1 MHRGFQRRFEW
12 SELADR
18 RRRLAETLQGGIAI
32 LQGAGPVA
40 TFDRFRQTN
49 ELLYLAGVQTP
60 QAYLVLDS
68 DGRSVLYLPH
78 QPTELP
84 VEDRDL
90 LAQDAELIQ
99 TVTGLDEVRPLS
111 ALPDD
116 LRSKRLIWTPFAP
129 PETAMTS
136 RDVLLHAERM
146 ASLEPFGPSS
156 SRHRQFL
163 AALAAAC
170 PLAEVRNLTPTL
182 DAMRLIKSPAE
193 LRVLHEAGQL
203 SAEAVRQAMFL
214 SRPGMNEAELEAV
227 AFSVFRKG
235 GAQGEGYKTIAP
247 GGPNIWDGH
256 YSANNQTVPAGEWV
270 LMDCAPD
277 LDGYTSDIGRMWPV
291 DGQYNSWQRE
301 LYGFVVDFHEATL
314 ARIRPGVLAQQVLDE
329 VRREMAPLHERTRWS
344 EPAFEEATRELLTFR
359 GTFSHPV
366 GMAVHDVGNYWNQ
379 PLEPGMVFT
388 IDPMI
393 WVRDR
398 RLYVRVE
405 DTVAVTEAG
414 IDVLTEG
421 PPRSPG
427 VVEEFLAARG

>member
-1 MHRGFQRRFEW
+1 MHRGFQRRFAW

-18 RRRLAETLQGGIAI
+18 RRRLAQTLQGGVAV

-40 TFDRFRQTN
+40 AFDRFRQTN

-60 QAYLVLDS
+60 QAYLVLHA
-68 DGRSVLYLPH
+68 DGASVLYLPH

-84 VEDRDL
+84 VQDRDL

-99 TVTGLDEVRPLS
+99 TVTGLDEVRPLE

-136 RDVLLHAERM
+136 RDVLLHAERS
-146 ASLEPFGPSS
+146 ASLEPFGPTV

-163 AALAAAC
+163 AALAASC
-170 PLAEVRNLTPTL
+170 PLAEVRNLTPAL
-182 DAMRLIKSPAE
+182 DEMRLVKSPAE
-193 LRVLHEAGQL
+193 LGVLREAGRL
-203 SAEAVRQAMFL
+203 SAEAVRQAML
-214 SRPGMNEAELEAV
+214 ASRPGMNEAEMEAI
-227 AFSVFRKG
+227 AFAVFRKG

-256 YSANNQTVPAGEWV
+256 YCANDRTVPAGEWV

-291 DGQYNSWQRE
+291 DGRYNSWQRE
-301 LYGFVVDFHEATL
+301 LYGFVVDVHEATL

-329 VRREMAPLHERTRWS
+329 VRSEMATLQERTRWS
-344 EPAFEEATRELLTFR
+344 EPAFEQATRELLSFR

-366 GMAVHDVGNYWNQ
+366 GMAVHDVGDYWNR

-388 IDPMI
+388 IDPQLWI
-393 WVRDR
+393 RDR

-405 DTVAVTEAG
+405 DTVAVTEQG
-414 IDVLTEG
+414 VEVLTEG
-421 PPRSPG
+421 PPRAPEA
-427 VVEEFLAARG
+427 VEEFLAARC